1 VPETGRG
8 ENVSSTQ
15 LVAKTNT
22 GLDASAVGTTA
33 QRARSSG
40 GARPRGDF
48 VAWSAGVERGTWA
61 AMRAVAGLWRSAC
74 SLEGEED
81 MRPGGEGTRAVACSV
96 AGHEMAARGRVKLA
110 HNDVLRVLGYR
121 RRAGHNSIRPE
132 VHQAGCARQQKSG
145 WASPMSL
152 RFSGPVDNTARCNTR
167 FTDRSSNIGLFTLL
181 LK

>member
-1 VPETGRG
+1 MGSTLYSTVASDEKMRKGSADKSHRMVPHLANKLHQVPETGRG

-96 AGHEMAARGRVKLA
+96 AGHEMAARGR
-110 HNDVLRVLGYR
+110 DGG
-121 RRAGHNSIRPE
+121 RATRNTY
-132 VHQAGCARQQKSG
+132 
-145 WASPMSL
+145 
-152 RFSGPVDNTARCNTR
+152 PV
-167 FTDRSSNIGLFTLL
+167 G
-181 LK
+181 